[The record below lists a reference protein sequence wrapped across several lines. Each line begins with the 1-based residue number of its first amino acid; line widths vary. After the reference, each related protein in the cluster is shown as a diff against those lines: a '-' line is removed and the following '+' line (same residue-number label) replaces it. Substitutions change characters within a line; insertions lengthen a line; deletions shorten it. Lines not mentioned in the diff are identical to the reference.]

1 MDNQNRTTA
10 VGRSI
15 PHDSARGHVSG
26 QSIFIDDLR
35 PFSGE
40 LHVGIV
46 GSPVSCGTLL
56 GVDASAALSLEGVV
70 GVYTAADIPGH
81 NRIGTI
87 IQDEPVLADEE
98 LAYMGQPVAIVVCT
112 ERRHIRRAR
121 RAVKI
126 ACTES
131 RPVLTIDE
139 ARKAGVILGWRR
151 KIERGNPEEQ
161 LRRARHRLK
170 GKLIIGGQ
178 EQFYLESQ
186 AALAV
191 PGEHGQMTVYSSTQ
205 HTTEVQNVV
214 AEVLGL
220 KFHQVVCICKRMGGA
235 FGGKESQAGIPG
247 ALAALAA
254 QKTGRPAR
262 LIYDKDTDMQITGK
276 RHAYEAFYEAGFSS
290 DGVIEGIIF
299 DFFSNGGAYADL
311 STSVLERTMLHA
323 DNAYYLSDVRINAEI
338 CRTNLPPNTAFR
350 GFGGPQGVAT
360 IECVMEE
367 IARNL
372 GMDAFDVRER
382 NLYGKESRNVTPYGQ
397 IVREHYLADVVG
409 KVRRQS
415 DYDRRSREIM
425 AEVDPLYLRG
435 ISMSPVKFGISFTT
449 RFLNQANALVN
460 VYTDGTV
467 QVSTG
472 ATEMGQGVNTKLA
485 QIVADEFGIPFS
497 DVLVM
502 ATSTEKNS
510 NTSPTAASAGTDL
523 NGFACKDACDKIKA
537 RLKEYAARH
546 FASAVRGLIAA
557 PEYIVFSGGL
567 IYDERSPA
575 EALSFAAM
583 VRLAYRDRINLSERG
598 FYATPGV
605 EFNRETG
612 QGNPFL
618 YYTNGAAVA
627 EVSIHRLTGEL
638 KVNRVDIVMD
648 LGEMINPAIDLGQ
661 VTGGFIQGMGWV
673 TAEELYYGTDGS
685 LISHSP
691 TTYKIPNIQDT
702 PEVFNVE
709 FIKNSTNE
717 RNIVRSKA
725 VGEPPLLLGVA
736 VWCAVKNA
744 LGRVLGRG
752 VDLKLPATGEEIL
765 CALGDLPVLDTGGQE
780 AVLSRR

>member
-1 MDNQNRTTA
+1 MDQQNQSSA

-26 QSIFIDDLR
+26 QSLFIDDLR
-35 PFSGE
+35 PFAGE
-40 LHVGIV
+40 LYVGLV
-46 GSPVSCGTLL
+46 GSPVACGTLL
-56 GVDASAALSLEGVV
+56 GVDASAALALPGVV
-70 GVYTAADIPGH
+70 GVYTAADLPGH

-98 LAYMGQPVAIVVCT
+98 LAYPGQPVAIVVCR
-112 ERRHIRRAR
+112 ERRQLRQAR
-121 RAVKI
+121 RAVKVEY
-126 ACTES
+126 TES
-131 RPVLTIDE
+131 RPVLTIED
-139 ARKAGVILGWRR
+139 ARRTGVILGWRR
-151 KIERGNPEEQ
+151 KIERGNPEER
-161 LRRARHRLK
+161 LRQARHRLK
-170 GKLIIGGQ
+170 GKLVIGGQ

-214 AEVLGL
+214 AEALGL

-254 QKTGRPAR
+254 LKTGRPAR

-276 RHAYEAFYEAGFSS
+276 RHAYEAYYDVGFS
-290 DGVIEGIIF
+290 DEGVIEGIAF

-323 DNAYYLSDVRINAEI
+323 DNAYYLSDVVINAEI

-360 IECVMEE
+360 IECIMEE
-367 IARNL
+367 ISAHL
-372 GMDAFDVRER
+372 GLDAFDVRER
-382 NLYGKESRNVTPYGQ
+382 NLYGKETRNITPYGQ
-397 IVREHYLADVVG
+397 IVKEHFLADVV
-409 KVRRQS
+409 KRVRLLS
-415 DYDRRSREIM
+415 DYDRRQQEINH
-425 AEVDPLYLRG
+425 ESDPLFLRG
-435 ISMSPVKFGISFTT
+435 ISLSPVKFGISFTT

-485 QIVADEFGIPFS
+485 QIVADEFGIS
-497 DVLVM
+497 YGDVLVM
-502 ATSTEKNS
+502 PTSTEKNS

-523 NGFACKDACDKIKA
+523 NGFACKDACDKIKN
-537 RLKEYAARH
+537 RLREYAARH
-546 FASAVRGLIAA
+546 FSSVNRGLIAA
-557 PEYIVFSGGL
+557 PEYIVFSGGAV
-567 IYDERSPA
+567 YDERLPE
-575 EALSFAAM
+575 EAVSFASL
-583 VRLAYRDRINLSERG
+583 VRLAYRDRINVSERG

-638 KVNRVDIVMD
+638 RVNRVDIVMD
-648 LGEMINPAIDLGQ
+648 LGELINPAIDMGQ

-673 TAEELYYGTDGS
+673 TAEELYYAPDGA

-702 PEVFNVE
+702 PDIFNVE
-709 FIKNSTNE
+709 FIQNSTNT

-744 LGRVLGRG
+744 LSRVRGRN

-765 CALGDLPVLDTGGQE
+765 RCLGDLALTRPDHREV
-780 AVLSRR
+780 ALSGR